1 MADAKLERIL
11 QEVKPKT
18 FFEDLAEF
26 GYLVKYLH
34 EFMKEKYETDKDF
47 RLRMYN
53 IMYKHSKYP
62 VQEMN
67 LYYLEHLENV
77 MSQFIKKTEVENA

>member
-1 MADAKLERIL
+1 MADSKLERIL

-26 GYLVKYLH
+26 GYLMQYLH
-34 EFMKEKYETDKDF
+34 EFMKEKYDTDLDF

-62 VQEMN
+62 VQELN
-67 LYYLEHLENV
+67 YYYLEHLNNV
-77 MSQFIKKTEVENA
+77 MNQFLKKTETENA